1 MGKRIRFIAV
11 LAAAMTCL
19 ALAMGGCSSSHYQPA
34 LKDPAVEP
42 PVIGQAGTLRVGVDT
57 TNPPLAGMGS
67 DKIIGIDV
75 DIAAALA
82 DRLGLKLSIVD
93 VGSDP
98 EGALAE
104 GKVDIV
110 MGIDQSEGGDFWLSE
125 AYLPTGVAAFASSPD
140 APVPVAG
147 GSAKFSAQISSKSA
161 WAVSNEFGDAALTS
175 TTNLTDAFADLANG
189 TDSYVA
195 ADAVI
200 GSYAAHGQGV
210 DVSIVAMLLAP
221 SGYCIGVSKDNAD
234 LQATVAQAVGDLTG
248 GGVIDVIEKKWL
260 GTALDLSAVPQTAG
274 APAVTQQ
281 EEDGAG
287 GATEVPS
294 TVGGNAVGASGSSG
308 TRG

>member
-1 MGKRIRFIAV
+1 MGKRTRAIAA
-11 LAAAMTCL
+11 LAAAMACL
-19 ALAMGGCSSSHYQPA
+19 ALVLGGCSSSNYQPE
-34 LKDPAVEP
+34 LKEP
-42 PVIGQAGTLRVGVDT
+42 TVAPPTIGQADTLRVGVDT
-57 TNPPLAGMGS
+57 ANSPLAGMGS

-125 AYLPTGVAAFASSPD
+125 AYLPTGVAAFATSPD
-140 APVPVAG
+140 AAVPVAG
-147 GSAKFSAQISSKSA
+147 GSAKFAAQISSKSA
-161 WAVSNEFGDAALTS
+161 WAVTNEFGESALTS
-175 TTNLTDAFADLANG
+175 TTNLTDAFADLTDG

-195 ADAVI
+195 ADAII
-200 GSYAAHGQGV
+200 GYYAAHGQGL
-210 DVSIVAMLLAP
+210 DVSIVALLLTP

-234 LQATVAQAVGDLTG
+234 LQASVTQAVSDLTS
-248 GGVIDVIEKKWL
+248 GGVIDVIERKWL

-274 APAVTQQ
+274 ASAATQQ
-281 EEDGAG
+281 EAEED
-287 GATEVPS
+287 EDDDEPD
-294 TVGGNAVGASGSSG
+294 VGGNAVGASNS
-308 TRG
+308 RN